1 MGMAGRR
8 RRTSAPPVR
17 ALEVLR
23 HDLTA
28 ERHEPDEPRGSRPDL
43 WGRAGEIPARYPAR
57 PVLRAAG
64 GEIPPADSPGRGSCS
79 DEPVMGTYQD
89 DLCAPGDRSRPP

>member
-8 RRTSAPPVR
+8 RRTCARPVR

-23 HDLTA
+23 HDLTT

-43 WGRAGEIPARYPAR
+43 WGRAGEIPARYPAAGR
-57 PVLRAAG
+57 RCGLAGLGVQCAAAPGVGVVWVGGVYVRFVGVLDCGWLRA
-64 GEIPPADSPGRGSCS
+64 
-79 DEPVMGTYQD
+79 
-89 DLCAPGDRSRPP
+89 